1 VGDSVVSAFERLM
14 GLILVAISIEMFIQ
28 GVKALMK
35 TL

>member
-1 VGDSVVSAFERLM
+1 M